1 MITYGQTNKILAV
14 EQLAKFLVLITKTVI
29 GINFSVDAIL
39 SRDF

>member
-14 EQLAKFLVLITKTVI
+14 KVLAKFLVFITKNVI

-39 SRDF
+39 SRDL